1 MNRPRLAHAARRAAL
16 GGAAVSAALLVAA
29 CSGSSAASSNSSL
42 SGTSTGA
49 SVATPYGN
57 VQVKV
62 TITSGKITDV
72 VAVTYP
78 TGHESDQINAQAI
91 PILRLEALTAQ
102 GAKVNTVS
110 GATWTSQGY
119 TTSLQSALDQAGF

>member
-1 MNRPRLAHAARRAAL
+1 MDRLKVGHAARSAVL

-29 CSGSSAASSNSSL
+29 CSSTGSGSSNSSL
-42 SGTSTGA
+42 SGTWTGT

-62 TITSGKITDV
+62 TIASGKITDV
-72 VAVTYP
+72 VALTYP
-78 TGHESDQINAQAI
+78 NGHESDQINAQAI
-91 PILRLEALTAQ
+91 PALRQEALTAQ
-102 GAKVNTVS
+102 SAKINTVS

-119 TTSLQSALDQAGF
+119 AQSLQSALDQAGF